1 MPKVLEVSHLNKV
14 FHSKKES
21 FQAVKDVSLT
31 IDEGEILS
39 IIGPNGA
46 GKTTLLSMLGGYL
59 LPSSGSILVKGVDVL
74 ADPHQGLIGVSFG
87 GDLGFYDKVSAQDN
101 LSFFADL
108 TDIPSKERKKE
119 VDRVLAIVKLTDQR
133 NKTVEHFSKGMKQ
146 RLHIA
151 RALLGQP
158 ALLLL
163 DEPTNGI
170 DVEISQEIHQ
180 TIRDL
185 ASQEGLAV
193 LLTSHMMGEVESLA
207 KRIILLGRGEIQYQ
221 GTVADIVKLSGVE
234 HIDRPATLEESYLAL
249 APRLRWAYGS
259 LFTFIWLSFKSLY
272 EKLLFFLAAHY
283 QHPDFLL
290 LAVYCSLCLWDVC
303 WPRFMAEKWCFWPVD
318 LGNYS
323 HRIDRLPTSLRHF
336 TLFN

>member
-1 MPKVLEVSHLNKV
+1 MAKVLEVSHLNKL
-14 FHSKKES
+14 FHNKKES
-21 FQAVKDVSLT
+21 FLAVKDVSLT

-59 LPSSGSILVKGVDVL
+59 LPSSGSVLVNGVDVL
-74 ADPHQGLIGVSFG
+74 ANPHHGLIGVSFG

-108 TDIPSKERKKE
+108 ANIPTRDRQSE
-119 VDRVLAIVKLTDQR
+119 VDRVLDIVKLTDQK
-133 NKTVEHFSKGMKQ
+133 NKTVEHYSKGMKQ

-151 RALLGQP
+151 RALLGKP

-170 DVEISQEIHQ
+170 DVEISQDIHQ
-180 TIRDL
+180 TIRNL

-221 GTVADIVKLSGVE
+221 GSVKDIVKLSGVE

-249 APRLRWAYGS
+249 APRLRWWHGS
-259 LFTFIWLSFKSLY
+259 LFTPVWFSLKSLY
-272 EKLLFFLAAHY
+272 EKFLFLLAAY
-283 QHPDFLL
+283 
-290 LAVYCSLCLWDVC
+290 Y
-303 WPRFMAEKWCFWPVD
+303 
-318 LGNYS
+318 
-323 HRIDRLPTSLRHF
+323 
-336 TLFN
+336 

>member
-1 MPKVLEVSHLNKV
+1 MAKVLEVSHLNKL
-14 FHSKKES
+14 FHNKKES
-21 FQAVKDVSLT
+21 FLAVKDVSLT

-59 LPSSGSILVKGVDVL
+59 LPSSGSVLVNGVDVL
-74 ADPHQGLIGVSFG
+74 ANPHHGLIGVSFG

-108 TDIPSKERKKE
+108 ANIPTRDRQSE
-119 VDRVLAIVKLTDQR
+119 VDRVLDIVKLTDQK
-133 NKTVEHFSKGMKQ
+133 NKTVEHYSKGMKQ

-151 RALLGQP
+151 RALLGKP

-170 DVEISQEIHQ
+170 DVEISQDIHQ
-180 TIRDL
+180 TIRNL

-221 GTVADIVKLSGVE
+221 GSVKDIVKLSGVE

-249 APRLRWAYGS
+249 APRLR
-259 LFTFIWLSFKSLY
+259 
-272 EKLLFFLAAHY
+272 
-283 QHPDFLL
+283 
-290 LAVYCSLCLWDVC
+290 
-303 WPRFMAEKWCFWPVD
+303 
-318 LGNYS
+318 
-323 HRIDRLPTSLRHF
+323 
-336 TLFN
+336 

>member
-1 MPKVLEVSHLNKV
+1 MAKVLEVSHLNKL
-14 FHSKKES
+14 FHNKKES
-21 FQAVKDVSLT
+21 FLAVKDVSLT

-59 LPSSGSILVKGVDVL
+59 LPSSGSVLVNGVDVL
-74 ADPHQGLIGVSFG
+74 ANPHHGLIGVSFG

-108 TDIPSKERKKE
+108 ANIPTRDRQSE
-119 VDRVLAIVKLTDQR
+119 VDRVLDIVKLTDQK
-133 NKTVEHFSKGMKQ
+133 NKTVEHYSKGMKQ

-151 RALLGQP
+151 RALLGKP

-170 DVEISQEIHQ
+170 DVEISQDIHQ
-180 TIRDL
+180 TIRNL

-207 KRIILLGRGEIQYQ
+207 KRIILLSRGEIQYQ
-221 GTVADIVKLSGVE
+221 GSVKDIVKLSGVE

-249 APRLRWAYGS
+249 APRLRWWHGS
-259 LFTFIWLSFKSLY
+259 LFTPVWFSLKSLY
-272 EKLLFFLAAHY
+272 EKFLFLLAAY
-283 QHPDFLL
+283 
-290 LAVYCSLCLWDVC
+290 Y
-303 WPRFMAEKWCFWPVD
+303 
-318 LGNYS
+318 
-323 HRIDRLPTSLRHF
+323 
-336 TLFN
+336 